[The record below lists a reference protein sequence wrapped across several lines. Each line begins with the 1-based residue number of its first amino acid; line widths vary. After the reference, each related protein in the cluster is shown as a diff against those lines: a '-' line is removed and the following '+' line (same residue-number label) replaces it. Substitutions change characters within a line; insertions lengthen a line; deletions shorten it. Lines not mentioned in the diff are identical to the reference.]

1 MSKSVMK
8 SIARAD
14 VAGKRVL
21 VRADL
26 NVPVRDGEITD
37 VTRIER
43 FMPTVKDLLERGAK
57 VIIMSHFGR
66 PKGKNVPDMS
76 LLPVAQKLAHL
87 LKDKHLLN
95 AKVRFAENCIGPAAQ
110 KAVGELENGQVALL
124 ENLRYHEGEEGND
137 EAFAKELAQL
147 GDIYVNDA
155 FSCSHR
161 AHASTH
167 AIAWNLPA
175 YVGPSMKAE
184 LDALSAALDTP
195 KRPTAAIVG
204 GAKVSTKI
212 PVLTNLAKKMDMLVI
227 GGGMANTFMF
237 AQGQNI
243 GNSLCEPDFADEVHK
258 IFAAAKESGCKI
270 LLPIDVVVAE
280 EFKESAHNVTYN
292 SADVAA
298 DETGMILDAGPKTV
312 DMYKEHLQQCQTV
325 LWNGPLGAFEIKPFG
340 VATFELAR
348 EAAKLSRE
356 NGLISVAGGGDTVA
370 ALNTAGVSEDF
381 TYIST
386 AGGAFL
392 EWLEGRELPGVV
404 ALEIGN

>member
-8 SIARAD
+8 SIAKAD

-37 VTRIER
+37 ATRIER
-43 FMPTVKDLLERGAK
+43 FLPTVKDLLERGAK
-57 VIIMSHFGR
+57 VVIMSHFGR
-66 PKGKNVPDMS
+66 PKGKVVPEMS
-76 LLPVAQKLAHL
+76 LLPVATKLAHL
-87 LKDKHLLN
+87 LKEKHLLN

-124 ENLRYHEGEEGND
+124 ENLRFHEGEEGND

-147 GDIYVNDA
+147 GDLYVNDA

-167 AIAWNLPA
+167 AIAWSLPA

-184 LDALSAALDTP
+184 LDALSAALDDP
-195 KRPTAAIVG
+195 KRPTAAVVG

-212 PVLTNLAKKMDMLVI
+212 PVLTNLTKKMDMLII
-227 GGGMANTFMF
+227 GGGMANTFLH
-237 AQGQNI
+237 AQGVKI
-243 GNSLCEPDFADEVHK
+243 GKSLCEPDLADEVHK
-258 IFAAAKESGCKI
+258 ITAAAAESGCKI
-270 LLPIDVVVAE
+270 LLPIDVVVAD
-280 EFKESAHNVTYN
+280 EFKEGAHNITCDLEN
-292 SADVAA
+292 INQD
-298 DETGMILDAGPKTV
+298 GMILDAGPKTV
-312 DMYKEHLQQCQTV
+312 EMYKEHLQSCQTV
-325 LWNGPLGAFEIKPFG
+325 LWNGPLGAFEIDPFG
-340 VATFELAR
+340 VGTFELAR
-348 EAAKLSRE
+348 EAARLSRE
-356 NGLISVAGGGDTVA
+356 KGLISVAGGGDTVA

>member
-1 MSKSVMK
+1 MSQGMK
-8 SIARAD
+8 SIATAD

-26 NVPVRDGEITD
+26 NVPIRDGKITD
-37 VTRIER
+37 ATRIER
-43 FMPTVKDLLERGAK
+43 FLPTVKDLLERGAK
-57 VIIMSHFGR
+57 VIILSHYGR
-66 PKGKNVPDMS
+66 PKGKVVPDMS
-76 LLPVAQKLAHL
+76 LLPIAQKLAHL
-87 LKDKHLLN
+87 LKEKHLLN

-110 KAVGELENGQVALL
+110 TAVDKLENGQVALL
-124 ENLRYHEGEEGND
+124 ENLRYHEGEEAND
-137 EAFAKELAQL
+137 EGFAAELAKL

-167 AIAWNLPA
+167 AIAWTLPA
-175 YVGPSMKAE
+175 YVGPSMKGE
-184 LDALSAALDTP
+184 LDALAAALETP

-227 GGGMANTFMF
+227 GGGMANTFLH
-237 AQGQNI
+237 AQGINI
-243 GNSLCEPDFADEVHK
+243 GKSLCEPDLADEVHK
-258 IFAAAKESGCKI
+258 ITAAANESGCKI
-270 LLPIDVVVAE
+270 LLPIDVVVAD
-280 EFKESAHNVTYN
+280 EFKEGAHNVTCKLEDIN
-292 SADVAA
+292 P
-298 DETGMILDAGPKTV
+298 EGMILDAGQETV
-312 DMYKEHLQQCQTV
+312 EMYKEHLRTCQTI

-340 VATFELAR
+340 VATFELAQ
-348 EAAKLSRE
+348 EAARLTRE
-356 NGLISVAGGGDTVA
+356 EGLISVAGGGDTVA

>member
-1 MSKSVMK
+1 MK
-8 SIARAD
+8 SIAKVD

-37 VTRIER
+37 ATRIER
-43 FMPTVKDLLERGAK
+43 FLPTVKDLLERGAR
-57 VIIMSHFGR
+57 VVIMSHFGR
-66 PKGKNVPDMS
+66 PKGKTVPEMS
-76 LLPVAQKLAHL
+76 LLPVATRLAHL
-87 LKDKHLLN
+87 LKEKHLLKN
-95 AKVRFAENCIGPAAQ
+95 KVKFAENCIGPAAQ
-110 KAVGELENGQVALL
+110 KAVAELENGQVALL
-124 ENLRYHEGEEGND
+124 ENLRFHEGEEAND

-184 LDALSAALDTP
+184 LDALSAALDNP
-195 KRPTAAIVG
+195 KRPTVAVVG

-212 PVLTNLAKKMDMLVI
+212 PVLTNLVKKMDMLII
-227 GGGMANTFMF
+227 GGGMANTFLH
-237 AQGQNI
+237 AQGVKV
-243 GNSLCEPDFADEVHK
+243 GKSLCEPDFADEVHN
-258 IFAAAKESGCKI
+258 INAAAAESGCKI
-270 LLPIDVVVAE
+270 LLPIDVVVAD
-280 EFKESAHNVTYN
+280 EFKEGAHNVTCDLDDIN
-292 SADVAA
+292 Q
-298 DETGMILDAGPKTV
+298 EGMILDAGPKTTE
-312 DMYKEHLQQCQTV
+312 MYKEHIQTCKTV

-348 EAAKLSRE
+348 EVARLSRE
-356 NGLISVAGGGDTVA
+356 EGLISVAGGGDTVA
-370 ALNTAGVSEDF
+370 ALNDAGVSQDF

>member
-1 MSKSVMK
+1 MK
-8 SIARAD
+8 SIAKAD

-37 VTRIER
+37 LTRIER
-43 FMPTVKDLLERGAK
+43 FLPTVKDLLERGAK

-66 PKGKNVPDMS
+66 PKGKNVPSLS

-124 ENLRYHEGEEGND
+124 ENLRFHEGEEGND

-184 LDALSAALDTP
+184 LDALSAALENP

-227 GGGMANTFMF
+227 GGGMANTFMH
-237 AQGQNI
+237 AQGISI
-243 GNSLCEPDFADEVHK
+243 GKSLCEPDFADEVHK

-270 LLPIDVVVAE
+270 LLPIDVVVAD
-280 EFKESAHNVTYN
+280 EFKESAHNVTCDASEV
-292 SADVAA
+292 SAD
-298 DETGMILDAGPKTV
+298 GMILDAGAKTV
-312 DMYKEHLQQCQTV
+312 EMYKEHMATCQTV

-340 VATFELAR
+340 VGTFELAQEVAR
-348 EAAKLSRE
+348 LSRE

-370 ALNTAGVSEDF
+370 ALNTAGVSQDF

>member
-1 MSKSVMK
+1 MSQSVMK
-8 SIARAD
+8 SIAKAD

-26 NVPVRDGEITD
+26 NVPVRDGKITD
-37 VTRIER
+37 TTRIER
-43 FMPTVKDLLERGAK
+43 FLPTVKDLLERGAK
-57 VIIMSHFGR
+57 VVIMSHFGR
-66 PKGKNVPDMS
+66 PKGKNVPEMS
-76 LLPVAQKLAHL
+76 LLPVAQKLAQL

-110 KAVGELENGQVALL
+110 KAVGELENGQVAML
-124 ENLRYHEGEEGND
+124 ENLRFHEGEEAND

-147 GDIYVNDA
+147 GDLYVNDA

-184 LDALSAALDTP
+184 LDALSAALDNP

-227 GGGMANTFMF
+227 GGGMANTFLF
-237 AQGQNI
+237 AQGVAI
-243 GNSLCEPDFADEVHK
+243 GKSLCEPDFADEVHK
-258 IFAAAKESGCKI
+258 INAAAAESGCKI
-270 LLPIDVVVAE
+270 LLPIDVVVAD
-280 EFKESAHNVTYN
+280 EFKEGAHNVTCDI
-292 SADVAA
+292 SEVAE
-298 DETGMILDAGPKTV
+298 DGMILDAGPKTV
-312 DMYKEHLQQCQTV
+312 EMYKEHMQTCQTV
-325 LWNGPLGAFEIKPFG
+325 LWNGPLGAFEMEPFG
-340 VATFELAR
+340 VGTFELAR
-348 EAAKLSRE
+348 EAARLSRE

-370 ALNTAGVSEDF
+370 ALNTAGVSDDF

>member
-8 SIARAD
+8 SIAKAD

-37 VTRIER
+37 ATRIER
-43 FMPTVKDLLERGAK
+43 FLPTVKDLLERGAK

-66 PKGKNVPDMS
+66 PKGKNVPELT
-76 LLPVAQKLAHL
+76 LLPVATKLAHM
-87 LKDKHLLN
+87 LKEKHLLN

-110 KAVGELENGQVALL
+110 KAVEELENGQVALL
-124 ENLRYHEGEEGND
+124 ENLRFHEGEEAND

-167 AIAWNLPA
+167 AIAWSLPA

-184 LDALSAALDTP
+184 LDALSAALDEP

-227 GGGMANTFMF
+227 GGGMANTFLH
-237 AQGQNI
+237 AQGVNI
-243 GNSLCEPDFADEVHK
+243 GKSLCEPDFADEVHK
-258 IFAAAKESGCKI
+258 INAAAAESGCKI
-270 LLPIDVVVAE
+270 LLPIDVVVAD
-280 EFKESAHNVTYN
+280 EFKEGAHNITC
-292 SADVAA
+292 DVSEVS
-298 DETGMILDAGPKTV
+298 DDGMILDAGPKTV
-312 DMYKEHLQQCQTV
+312 EMYKEHMQTCQTV
-325 LWNGPLGAFEIKPFG
+325 LWNGPLGAFEIEPFG
-340 VATFELAR
+340 VGTFELAR
-348 EAAKLSRE
+348 EAARLSRE

-370 ALNTAGVSEDF
+370 ALNTAGVSDDF